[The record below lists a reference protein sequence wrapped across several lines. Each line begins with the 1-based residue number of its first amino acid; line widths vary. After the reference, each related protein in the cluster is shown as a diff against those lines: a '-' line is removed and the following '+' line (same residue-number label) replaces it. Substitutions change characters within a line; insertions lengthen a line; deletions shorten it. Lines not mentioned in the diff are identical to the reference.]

1 MDKTLDIMS
10 LEKVH
15 LDKKYI
21 HRKTGSGHLLIILNI
36 HNQGE
41 KYFGLKQISDGIKD
55 MDLLFL
61 VDSNNKYY
69 LDDDE
74 GARYKDIIRNIISE
88 YDVTNVSIFGTSM
101 AGFAALHFGM
111 LFSLN
116 VIAINPQIRLD
127 TACNLAWPDLKIT
140 LSTLESKID
149 LIEIIK
155 ERYNGQPLYLVFGK
169 HRLDLQ
175 AHNEFNSIDINDM
188 SLVIRTVN
196 SVEHKF
202 FLTNLKSLSQIH
214 HLLIQNRKI
223 NEIIST

>member
-1 MDKTLDIMS
+1 
-10 LEKVH
+10 
-15 LDKKYI
+15 
-21 HRKTGSGHLLIILNI
+21 
-36 HNQGE
+36 
-41 KYFGLKQISDGIKD
+41 
-55 MDLLFL
+55 LFL
-61 VDSNNKYY
+61 ADSNNKYY

-88 YDVTNVSIFGTSM
+88 YEVANVSIFGTSM

-127 TACNLAWPDLKIT
+127 TARNVAWPDLKIT
-140 LSTLESKID
+140 LSTLDSQID

-155 ERYNGQPLYLVFGK
+155 EHYNGQPLYLVFGK

-175 AHNEFNSIDINDM
+175 AHNEFKSIDINEM
-188 SLVIRTVN
+188 SLVIRTVD

-202 FLTNLKSLSQIH
+202 FLTDLKSLSQIH
-214 HLLIQNRKI
+214 ELLKKNRKI
-223 NEIIST
+223 NEVISAV